1 MKQFIHLRCHTNYSV
16 GEGLLTIPRLLNS
29 CLEHNFPAIAITDT
43 GNMFGVREFSNKMIS
58 KGVQPIIGFQILVE
72 YEGFQGNIVLLA
84 KDLNGYKNLLKLHKK
99 SYKNKVSQKL
109 EFPTISFQ
117 DLLNHASN
125 LVLLTGGIDGILA
138 KMLQANAP
146 DKAEIVLDS
155 LYQSLGNDLYIELNR
170 FFTKED
176 KELEDAFLKL
186 ALKKHIPIVATNNV
200 TFLEKEDFE
209 VADILLCIGQGV
221 QQREDRRRKA
231 LEHSYLKSSEEMIE
245 LYKDL
250 PEAIENTVNIAQK
263 CCFFINKQPLSL
275 PQFSDNEEALIIEE
289 ANAGLAI
296 RLANEVYP
304 HIDQNLKDETTKHYQ
319 ERLNFELS
327 IINNMGFCGYFLI
340 VSDFIKW
347 AKDHDI
353 PVGPGRGSGAG
364 SLVAWSLLITD
375 VNPIQFNLL
384 FERFLNPERISM
396 PDFDIDFCHDHRD
409 EVIDYVK
416 DKYGIDKVAHI
427 ITFGTLQAKAAIKD
441 VGRTMGLRYSE
452 VDLLTKKIPY
462 SPPSVP
468 LNLAKILNENA
479 PLQQEMKEKE
489 HIKKLFD
496 VALKLEGMYRNIST
510 HAAGVVISKQPLDEV
525 VPLFYDS
532 EEGIGS
538 VGFSMKYI
546 EDVGLVKFD
555 FLALKALTIIKD
567 ALRTVEES
575 EKITIDLLNIS
586 YEDPKISELF
596 INGETLGVFQLE
608 SRGMT
613 DVAKQLSPDRFEDI
627 IAIIALYRPG
637 PMDNI
642 PLYINNKKAKKI
654 ECLHPKMVDILT
666 ETYGIMIYQEQVMQ
680 VAQVIAGYTLGGAD
694 ILRRAMGKKD
704 PVEMQKQRAIFIDGA
719 KKHND
724 IDAKLAGQIFDLIE
738 KFAGYGF
745 NKSHAVA
752 YALISWQAAYLKA
765 YYPTEFLASSMS
777 ADTRSNNKSSERFL
791 EFIEEAKYYNIRL
804 LTPSVNHPAIK
815 FAIEQDDNSKKAIR
829 YSLLALKGVGEPLVH
844 ALVNSVKESG
854 EFTSIENFLERIE
867 PKCINKKQLEALI
880 KSGAFDCIYK
890 NRNTLFQNI
899 EAMINFNNNVF
910 EDKNSNQINLFDA
923 QENRNSL
930 TLVPHDDW
938 DMAIRSEYELEIA
951 NYFLSKHPLSE
962 FDDILN
968 KQKVESYKNIINSK
982 KNKAFVA
989 GYLMKISSSKSKSGN
1004 LFANLTFYDYTS
1016 IFTISLFGKAYEKY
1030 IGQVKEH
1037 KCYIVTTV
1045 AKRDENDTRLF
1056 IDSIEELTK
1065 SYKIKTLGK
1074 VKKEKD
1080 STQNTTNL
1088 TPNTSEQ
1095 AENQDVHLSNNALS
1109 NLETTPEVAIASTN
1123 SEYNYLENN
1132 SESIVTTNQVNNL
1145 QTLPQFLEESPNNIE
1160 VILADATY
1168 LDYFKSMQITTGN
1181 TNLHLYVK
1189 SGNNYIKYLIEDI
1202 ELTKNTFQ
1210 QLAEKQGV
1218 SIKIL

>member
-16 GEGLLTIPRLLNS
+16 GEGLLNISRLLDS
-29 CLEHNFPAIAITDT
+29 CIEHNFPAIAVTDT

-72 YEGFQGNIVLLA
+72 YENFQGNFVLLA
-84 KDLNGYKNLLKLHKK
+84 KDLNGYKNLLKLHKHA
-99 SYKNKVSQKL
+99 YKNKVSQKL
-109 EFPTISFQ
+109 DFPTISFQ
-117 DLLNHASN
+117 ELLEHISN
-125 LVLLTGGIDGILA
+125 LVVLTGGIDGVLA
-138 KMLQANAP
+138 RILQANAK
-146 DKAEIVLDS
+146 DKAELMLDLLVQRIGS
-155 LYQSLGNDLYIELNR
+155 DLYIELNR
-170 FFTKED
+170 FFTPED
-176 KELEDAFLKL
+176 RELEDSFLKL
-186 ALKKHIPIVATNNV
+186 ALKKQIPIVATNNV

-221 QQREDRRRKA
+221 QQKEDRRKKA

-245 LYKDL
+245 LFKDL

-275 PQFSDNEEALIIEE
+275 PQFSNNEEEFIIQE
-289 ANAGLAI
+289 ANAGLQQ
-296 RLANEVYP
+296 RLQSEVYP
-304 HIDQNLKDETTKHYQ
+304 HIEESKKDETAKYYQ
-319 ERLNFELS
+319 ERLDFELS

-347 AKDHDI
+347 AKSHDI

-364 SLVAWSLLITD
+364 SLVAWCLLITD
-375 VNPIQFNLL
+375 VNPIKFNLI

-416 DKYGIDKVAHI
+416 DRYGIDKVAHI

-452 VDLLTKKIPY
+452 VDQLTKKIPY

-468 LNLAKILNENA
+468 LNLAKILKENA

-489 HIKKLFD
+489 HINKLFQ

-532 EEGIGS
+532 EDGIGS

-567 ALRTVEES
+567 ALKTVEES
-575 EKITIDLLNIS
+575 ETITIDLLNIS
-586 YEDPKISELF
+586 YEDSKILELF
-596 INGETLGVFQLE
+596 IKGETLGVFQLE

-613 DVAKQLSPDRFEDI
+613 DVTKQLKPDHFEDI

-642 PLYINNKKAKKI
+642 PLYLNNKKAKKI
-654 ECLHPKMVDILT
+654 ECLHPKMEDILR

-704 PVEMQKQRAIFIDGA
+704 PVEMQKQRVIFIAGA
-719 KKHND
+719 KQHND
-724 IDAKLAGQIFDLIE
+724 IEANLAGQIFDLIE

-777 ADTRSNNKSSERFL
+777 ADMRSNNKSSERFL
-791 EFIEEAKYYNIRL
+791 EFIEEAKHYNIKL
-804 LTPSVNHPAIK
+804 LTPSVNCPAVK
-815 FAIEQDDNSKKAIR
+815 FAIELDENGNKAIR

-844 ALVNSVKESG
+844 ALVNSVSKNG
-854 EFTSIENFLERIE
+854 KFTSIENFLERIE
-867 PKCINKKQLEALI
+867 PKYINKKQLEALI
-880 KSGAFDCIYK
+880 KSGAFDSVYT

-899 EAMINFNNNVF
+899 EAMISFNNNVF
-910 EDKNSNQINLFDA
+910 EDKTSNQINLFDV
-923 QENRNSL
+923 QENKNLL
-930 TLVPHDDW
+930 TLVPYEDW
-938 DMAIRSEYELEIA
+938 DTVTKSENELEIA
-951 NYFLSKHPLSE
+951 NYFLSSHPLSE
-962 FDDILN
+962 FNDILIA
-968 KQKVESYKNIINSK
+968 QKVDSYKSILNSK
-982 KNKAFVA
+982 KNKAFTA

-1004 LFANLTFYDYTS
+1004 LFANLTFYDHSS

-1030 IGQVKEH
+1030 IGQIKEH
-1037 KCYIVTTV
+1037 KCYVVKTVT
-1045 AKRDENDTRLF
+1045 KRDENDTRLF
-1056 IDSIEELTK
+1056 IDSIEELTEN
-1065 SYKIKTLGK
+1065 YKIKNLGRYK
-1074 VKKEKD
+1074 QEEGANLN
-1080 STQNTTNL
+1080 NTKTN
-1088 TPNTSEQ
+1088 T
-1095 AENQDVHLSNNALS
+1095 
-1109 NLETTPEVAIASTN
+1109 AI
-1123 SEYNYLENN
+1123 
-1132 SESIVTTNQVNNL
+1132 NNL
-1145 QTLPQFLEESPNNIE
+1145 ANVNQADPNVTNIELILEEIK
-1160 VILADATY
+1160 Y
-1168 LDYFKSMQITTGN
+1168 LDYLKNIHIPTGN

-1189 SGNNYIKYLIEDI
+1189 HDNNYLKYFIENI
-1202 ELTKNTFQ
+1202 ELPANIIQ
-1210 QLAEKQGV
+1210 ELSQKQGIV
-1218 SIKIL
+1218 IKVL